1 MDSIKDKVESS
12 LPQKNFFSHVFDFD
26 KESQSEIL
34 NCLQYVLIAIIPT
47 IILNKCIQKLLPVA
61 NEEKNNMEILA
72 EVLGQ
77 VVFMFLGFI
86 FIHRFITYFPTWSKT
101 DYKDVNINTVAIMFL
116 SIMFTIHSK
125 IGTKTNILLDRFYN
139 YWEGSS
145 KQPSTQ
151 SQQSQHT
158 GQGQGQAQTQGQT
171 QSQAPLLPPP
181 MVQTNAP
188 SMMVPNQGPQPD
200 FNKMY
205 EGPNTPLVNAMV
217 PGQGPMQ
224 EAFEPMAANDGFGGA
239 FGASF

>member
-1 MDSIKDKVESS
+1 MESIKDKVESN

-47 IILNKCIQKLLPVA
+47 IILNKCIQKLLPTA
-61 NEEKNNMEILA
+61 NEEKSNVEILA

-101 DYKDVNINTVAIMFL
+101 DYKDVNINNVAIMFL
-116 SIMFTIHSK
+116 SIMLTIHSK
-125 IGTKTNILLDRFYN
+125 VGTKTNILLDRFYA
-139 YWEGSS
+139 YWEGSN
-145 KQPSTQ
+145 KQPTT
-151 SQQSQHT
+151 QSQHT
-158 GQGQGQAQTQGQT
+158 GQPQTQTQTQGQP
-171 QSQAPLLPPP
+171 SNQASLLPPP

>member
-1 MDSIKDKVESS
+1 MESIKDKVESN

-47 IILNKCIQKLLPVA
+47 IILNKCIQKLLPIA
-61 NEEKNNMEILA
+61 NEEKSNVEILA

-101 DYKDVNINTVAIMFL
+101 DYKDVNFNTVAIMFL
-116 SIMFTIHSK
+116 SIMLTIHSK
-125 IGTKTNILLDRFYN
+125 VGTKTNILLDRFYA
-139 YWEGSS
+139 YWEGSN
-145 KQPSTQ
+145 KQPTT
-151 SQQSQHT
+151 QSQHT
-158 GQGQGQAQTQGQT
+158 GQPQTQTQTQGQG
-171 QSQAPLLPPP
+171 QPSNQASLLPPP

>member
-1 MDSIKDKVESS
+1 MESIKDKVESN

-47 IILNKCIQKLLPVA
+47 IILNKCIQKLLPTA
-61 NEEKNNMEILA
+61 NEEKSNVEILA

-116 SIMFTIHSK
+116 SIMLTIHSK
-125 IGTKTNILLDRFYN
+125 VGTKTNILLDRFYA
-139 YWEGSS
+139 YWEGSN
-145 KQPSTQ
+145 KQPTTQ
-151 SQQSQHT
+151 SQQ
-158 GQGQGQAQTQGQT
+158 GQSNGQVQAQTPN
-171 QSQAPLLPPP
+171 QASLLPPP

>member
-1 MDSIKDKVESS
+1 
-12 LPQKNFFSHVFDFD
+12 
-26 KESQSEIL
+26 
-34 NCLQYVLIAIIPT
+34 
-47 IILNKCIQKLLPVA
+47 
-61 NEEKNNMEILA
+61 
-72 EVLGQ
+72 
-77 VVFMFLGFI
+77 MFLGFI

-116 SIMFTIHSK
+116 SIMLTIHSK
-125 IGTKTNILLDRFYN
+125 VGTKTNILLDRFYA
-139 YWEGSS
+139 YWEGSN
-145 KQPSTQ
+145 KQSNTQ
-151 SQQSQHT
+151 SQHS
-158 GQGQGQAQTQGQT
+158 GQAQAQAQGQI
-171 QSQAPLLPPP
+171 QGQPSNQASLLPPP
-181 MVQTNAP
+181 MVQTSAP

>member
-1 MDSIKDKVESS
+1 MDSIKEKVESN
-12 LPQKNFFSHVFDFD
+12 LPQKNFFNHVFDFD

-47 IILNKCIQKLLPVA
+47 IILNKCIQKLLPTA
-61 NEEKNNMEILA
+61 NEEKGNVEILA
-72 EVLGQ
+72 EVVGQ

-86 FIHRFITYFPTWSKT
+86 LIHRFITYFPTWSKT

-116 SIMFTIHSK
+116 SIMLTIHSK
-125 IGTKTNILLDRFYN
+125 VGTKTNILLDRFYA
-139 YWEGSS
+139 YWEGNN
-145 KQPSTQ
+145 KQHNTQ
-151 SQQSQHT
+151 SQQ
-158 GQGQGQAQTQGQT
+158 GQSNGQVQAQTPN
-171 QSQAPLLPPP
+171 QAPLLPPP

-217 PGQGPMQ
+217 PGQGAMQ

-239 FGASF
+239 FGANF